1 MKKIASLIS
10 VLIITLFFI
19 QDFVSACTNLLV
31 TKGASKEGATMI
43 SYTADSHT
51 LYGELYHF
59 PSADYPPGTM
69 LQIYEWDTGEYKG
82 EIPQVLHT
90 YNVIGNMNE
99 HQVAIG
105 ETTYGG
111 RVELV
116 NPNGILDYGSLMYI
130 ALQRAKTAREAI
142 QIMAELINEY
152 GYCSSGESLS
162 ISDPNEVWIMEM
174 IGKGPD
180 KKGAVWVA
188 MRIPDGYIC
197 GHANQSRIQTFPLN
211 DPENCLYEKDVIKLA
226 REKGWFN
233 GKDEEFSFSDTY
245 NPVDFGGARFC
256 EARVWSMFKNVKKG
270 FGDKYLD
277 YAMGKNLKNRMPLWI
292 KPDEKIS
299 LYEAMEL
306 MRDHYEGTPMD
317 MNNDIGGG
325 PYKVPIRWRPMTW
338 KIDKNDK
345 VTYLN
350 ERATSTQ
357 QTGFSFVT
365 QSRSWL
371 PDLIGGI
378 IWFGVDDT
386 YTTVYTPMY
395 TSMTEL
401 PVNFAQ
407 GNGSMMEF
415 SDSAAFWIFN
425 QVSNFA
431 YTRWIDMIPEIR
443 DLQKELE
450 MIYINNSEAI
460 DSKALE
466 LYNQDPQLAV
476 QYLTE
481 YSKSKSAQ
489 TFNAWKKLYMH
500 LFTKFMDGNIKTVN
514 PNRKFPDVQ
523 QPGYGLEWYK
533 LIVKETGDR
542 FKVIGEPGH

>member
-1 MKKIASLIS
+1 MRKPISLIS
-10 VLIITLFFI
+10 IVIISLFFI
-19 QDFVSACTNLLV
+19 QDFVYACTNLLV
-31 TKGASKEGATMI
+31 TKGASKDGSTMI

-51 LYGELYHF
+51 LYGELYHW
-59 PSADYPPGTM
+59 PAADYPPRTM
-69 LQIYEWDTGEYKG
+69 LKIYEWDTGEYKG
-82 EIPQVLHT
+82 EIPQVAHT

-99 HQVAIG
+99 YQLAIG

-111 RVELV
+111 REELH
-116 NPNGILDYGSLMYI
+116 NPYGIMDYGSLIYI

-142 QIMAELINEY
+142 QVISDLMEKY
-152 GYCSSGESLS
+152 GYCSEGESFS
-162 ISDPNEVWIMEM
+162 ISDPNEVWIMEI
-174 IGKGPD
+174 IGKGKD
-180 KKGAVWVA
+180 KTGAVWVA
-188 MRIPDGYIC
+188 RRIPDGYIC
-197 GHANQSRIQTFPLN
+197 GHANQARIQTFPLN

-256 EARVWSMFKNVKKG
+256 EARVWAAFNRVKKG
-270 FGDKYLD
+270 FGDQYLD

-299 LYEAMEL
+299 LYDVMEL

-317 MNNDIGGG
+317 MNNDIGSG

-338 KIDKNDK
+338 KVNKEDS
-345 VTYLN
+345 VSYLH

-371 PDLIGGI
+371 PDPVGGI
-378 IWFGVDDT
+378 FWFGVDDS

-395 TSMTEL
+395 TSMTQV
-401 PVNFAQ
+401 PSCYAV

-415 SDSAAFWIFN
+415 SDSSGFWLFN

-431 YTRWIDMIPEIR
+431 YTRWVDMIPEIR
-443 DLQKELE
+443 ILQKELE
-450 MIYINNSEAI
+450 SSYISNTGEI
-460 DSKALE
+460 DSKAVE
-466 LYNQDPQLAV
+466 LFNDNPEMAV
-476 QYLTE
+476 KFLTE
-481 YSKSKSAQ
+481 YSVAKGAQ
-489 TFNAWKKLYMH
+489 TFASWKKLYAH
-500 LFTKFMDGNIKTVN
+500 LFTKFMDGNIKIIE
-514 PNRKFPDVQ
+514 PGDKFPKVS
-523 QPGYGLEWYK
+523 QPGYSPEWYK
-533 LIVKETGDR
+533 IIVRETGDR
-542 FKVIGEPGH
+542 YKVIGGPGH